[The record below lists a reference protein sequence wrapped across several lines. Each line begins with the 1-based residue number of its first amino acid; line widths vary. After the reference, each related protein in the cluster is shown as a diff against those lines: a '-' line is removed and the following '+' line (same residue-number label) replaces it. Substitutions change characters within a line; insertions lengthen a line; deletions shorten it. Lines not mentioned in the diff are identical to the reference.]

1 MCTFHSDTEVQV
13 CDVAIGHVKA
23 ELRGQDF
30 AIRYTHLEGEGTL
43 IQVVGDGVDPDLF
56 EKLVR
61 NGMAAAES
69 QVSNMSARKPIKL
82 AG

>member
-1 MCTFHSDTEVQV
+1 VCTFHSDTEVQV

-23 ELRGQDF
+23 ELTAQGD

-43 IQVVGDGVDPDLF
+43 VRVVGDGVNPALF

-69 QVSNMSARKPIKL
+69 GGR
-82 AG
+82 G